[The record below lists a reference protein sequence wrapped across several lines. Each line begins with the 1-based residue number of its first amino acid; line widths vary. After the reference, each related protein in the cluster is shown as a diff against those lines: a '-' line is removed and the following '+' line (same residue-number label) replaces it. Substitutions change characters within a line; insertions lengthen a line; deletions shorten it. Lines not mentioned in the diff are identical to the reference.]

1 MSDQQESERGE
12 LIPAA
17 VAAERRHAEHDPG
30 PPAQL
35 PVVQTGPAAIM
46 EIIRELRRNPNF
58 NISDLRE
65 LLDMKSEWERE
76 ENRKAYRAALARAQ
90 ANMPVVSRNVHVYF
104 PSKKEGA
111 EDTDYWHAGYGNLV
125 ETIKGCLSAEGLSY
139 DHNVI
144 QADGMVTVEC
154 ILTHELGHSQK
165 VVMSAPPDATGGKNA
180 IQAIKSTRTYL
191 KRSTFE
197 DVTGA
202 VIDDADDDG
211 HGYGGGVETIT
222 EEQLAHL
229 EDELE
234 KLGATSDDRD
244 KFLSFLS
251 KKAKRQITDLADL
264 PAPAFLTAK
273 QGLAAKRKQQ
283 TVSSADVAAYA
294 EAENARLEV

>member
-1 MSDQQESERGE
+1 MPDQQETARGE
-12 LIPAA
+12 LIPASE
-17 VAAERRHAEHDPG
+17 AAARRLEEQEPR

-35 PVVQTGPAAIM
+35 PAVQTGPAALM
-46 EIIRELRRNPNF
+46 EIIGELRRNPNF

-104 PSKKEGA
+104 ESKKEGV
-111 EDTDYWHAGYGNLV
+111 EPTDYRHAGYGNLV
-125 ETIKGCLSAEGLSY
+125 DTIKGCLSAEGLSY

-144 QADGMVTVEC
+144 QQDGQVTVEC

-202 VIDDADDDG
+202 VIEDDDDDG
-211 HGYGGGVETIT
+211 HGYGAEPVELIT
-222 EEQLAHL
+222 DEQRDEIETEIEELGIDRDVFLAYLSDKVKRKL
-229 EDELE
+229 EDVSDIPASEIGAV
-234 KLGATSDDRD
+234 KLAVAS
-244 KFLSFLS
+244 
-251 KKAKRQITDLADL
+251 
-264 PAPAFLTAK
+264 
-273 QGLAAKRKQQ
+273 KRKKLAEG
-283 TVSSADVAAYA
+283 TAAA
-294 EAENARLEV
+294 VEAENAALGD

>member
-1 MSDQQESERGE
+1 MADQQETVRGE
-12 LIPAA
+12 LIPASE
-17 VAAERRHAEHDPG
+17 AAARRLEEQEPR

-35 PVVQTGPAAIM
+35 PAVQTGPAALM
-46 EIIRELRRNPNF
+46 EIIGELRRNPNF

-65 LLDMKSEWERE
+65 LLAMKAEWERE

-90 ANMPVVSRNVHVYF
+90 ANMPVVTRNVHVYF
-104 PSKKEGA
+104 ESKKEGV
-111 EDTDYWHAGYGNLV
+111 EPTDYRHAGYGNLV
-125 ETIKGCLSAEGLSY
+125 DTIKGCLSAEGLSY

-144 QADGMVTVEC
+144 QQDGQVTVEC
-154 ILTHELGHSQK
+154 ILSHELGHSQK

-222 EEQLAHL
+222 DEQLAHL

-251 KKAKRQITDLADL
+251 KKAKREITDLADL

-273 QGLAAKRKQQ
+273 QGLAAKRKQK
-283 TVSSADVAAYA
+283 TVSSEDVAAYA